1 MEKGSKLIVIAL
13 ALLFLL
19 SLMFA
24 FQSNSARQQVLN
36 RYKEMERVLGEKNSG
51 LQSQLAKV
59 DQERRALQDRL
70 GSIQGEIGKITADRD
85 EWKNKYEQV
94 KKSQED
100 LLEQLKSKPAATAQQ
115 PPETGSGMKDAYWA
129 GVVEEKARLEIHLQ
143 ELDKVLKESMVKLE
157 EAKKEKADTE
167 LELSS
172 LKQSKEEMSRQLDYN
187 QQMISSL
194 SRELVREK
202 SDKANIA
209 EQIEK
214 IRQEN
219 VTLRRQVKELST
231 AKLSLEKGLKNL
243 EYEKDN
249 LAERISTTED
259 ILQTRMRE
267 LLEMKK
273 DIESSLGTDLS
284 GRPKDSESVELP
296 PIVVKGGGSQSSG
309 QPVQVNEKPVGKVLS
324 VNEDQNFVIIDVG
337 ENNNIKMGDVFR
349 VFRDNQHIATVEV
362 IQTRKDISAA
372 DIKYS
377 KGKISAGDSITSP

>member
-1 MEKGSKLIVIAL
+1 MEKGSKLIIIAL

-19 SLMFA
+19 SLMFT
-24 FQSNSARQQVLN
+24 FQSNSSRQQVLN
-36 RYKEMERVLGEKNSG
+36 RYKEMERILSEKNSG

-59 DQERRALQDRL
+59 DQERKALQDRL
-70 GSIQGEIGKITADRD
+70 GSIQGEIGKIAVDRD
-85 EWKNKYEQV
+85 DWKNKYEQA
-94 KKSQED
+94 KKNQEY
-100 LLEQLKSKPAATAQQ
+100 LIEQIKSKPAMAAEQRAT
-115 PPETGSGMKDAYWA
+115 TGSGIKDAYWA
-129 GVVEEKARLEIHLQ
+129 GVVEEKAALEIRLQ
-143 ELDKVLKESMVKLE
+143 ELDKVLRENMVKLE
-157 EAKKEKADTE
+157 EAKKEKTDTE
-167 LELSS
+167 LELGY
-172 LKQSKEEMSRQLDYN
+172 LKQSKEEMSRQLEYN

-249 LAERISTTED
+249 LADRISTTEN

-273 DIESSLGTDLS
+273 DIEASLGTDFS
-284 GRPKDSESVELP
+284 GKSKESQSIELP
-296 PIVVKGGGSQSSG
+296 PIVVRAGGSQQSPQGIQAS
-309 QPVQVNEKPVGKVLS
+309 EKAIGKVLS
-324 VNEDQNFVIIDVG
+324 VNESQNFVVIDVG
-337 ENNNIKMGDVFR
+337 ENNNIKIGDVFR
-349 VFRDNQHIATVEV
+349 VFRDNQHVATVEV

-377 KGKISAGDSITSP
+377 KEKISAGDSVTSP